1 MTWGPLSLL
10 EVSFQVQGGCKTD
23 NFWVKIQLFL
33 QWYHKRA
40 ENLPG
45 MGRYD
50 QNIYQAMGKGVVS
63 ASSLHPGVIPGP
75 GAFKNARFGD
85 KKSQNVP
92 KKFISPL
99 FDQTYKKTRLL
110 SKMASMLYN
119 RQQTQNTGTIWRST
133 WC

>member
-85 KKSQNVP
+85 KKKP
-92 KKFISPL
+92 KC
-99 FDQTYKKTRLL
+99 
-110 SKMASMLYN
+110 
-119 RQQTQNTGTIWRST
+119 TQKIHFPIV
-133 WC
+133 